1 MQNARV
7 MALVADPDEA
17 ITKALDS
24 TKQRMV
30 VEARILDSD
39 HRLDCGQ
46 LLEELQKISPVYLKR
61 LVTYL
66 ETLRLLEQLPTKSR

>member
-1 MQNARV
+1 MARDQKPEI
-7 MALVADPDEA
+7 AGPLNSQTLA
-17 ITKALDS
+17 T
-24 TKQRMV
+24 
-30 VEARILDSD
+30 
-39 HRLDCGQ
+39 Q